1 MNKKFLALAFV
12 SAVFFFGCAAD
23 GAFFSDNEPPAW
35 DGAPSETNP
44 AAGEGRYCFAGGI
57 CIKLNGYF
65 KATDCINQNALIVDS
80 CPDI

>member
-1 MNKKFLALAFV
+1 MKKILVLAFV

-23 GAFFSDNEPPAW
+23 GAFFSDNEPPEW
-35 DGAPSETNP
+35 DSAPSTTNP
-44 AAGEGRYCFAGGI
+44 SAGEGRYCFAGGM

-65 KATDCINQNALIVDS
+65 TAKDCIDQNAMVTNS